1 MEVRPGRSQR
11 AVSVYFDTNVL
22 VYAFSVGQKG
32 EIAWQLLARGGAT
45 GVQNLTEFANV
56 ARKKLKMDWSEVRSS
71 IDRIATLATISEPI
85 DLELH
90 GQGLLISQ
98 RYQLGVFDSMI
109 VAAALRFGC
118 TTLWTEDLHDGLV
131 VENVLTI
138 RNPFA

>member
-1 MEVRPGRSQR
+1 MS
-11 AVSVYFDTNVL
+11 AYFDTNVL
-22 VYAFSVGQKG
+22 VYAYSVGAKG
-32 EIAWQLLARGGAT
+32 EVAWQLLARGGAT

-71 IDRIATLATISEPI
+71 IDQIASLTTISEPI

-90 GQGLLISQ
+90 GRGLRISQ
-98 RYQLGVFDSMI
+98 RYQLALFDSMI

-118 TTLWTEDLHDGLV
+118 TTLWSEDMHDGLV
-131 VENVLTI
+131 VEKVLTI